1 MILEIAAALVLLAT
15 PSAPGP
21 GAAAGTLRAGKDPL
35 IDRVVQAYGGR
46 DALAR
51 ARAYRQEGSVTSLLH
66 PGTRG
71 RIERAYGRPGRLRVV
86 TRYPGTPDEVRV
98 IDGGRGWRNGEPSDG
113 ARFAAMVLQAAR
125 LDLPA
130 LLDAWRQRVVDR
142 GEGEVDGRRLR
153 VLALEVGP
161 GLTVEAHVDP
171 ETGRIV
177 RSTGNGPGPGVPL
190 QFVTTYSDFRMVDG
204 VLFAFQEGN
213 WANGSVTGETVLES
227 VTVSASL
234 PEATFRP

>member
-1 MILEIAAALVLLAT
+1 MLVQLTAIIALLAGPAAAPAA
-15 PSAPGP
+15 SGAPTRDGQD
-21 GAAAGTLRAGKDPL
+21 AL
-35 IDRVVQAYGGR
+35 IGRIVAAYGGR

-51 ARAYRQEGSVTSLLH
+51 AKAFRQEGSVTSLLH

-71 RIERAYGRPGRLRVV
+71 RIERAYARSGRLRVV
-86 TRYPGTPDEVRV
+86 TRFPGAPDEVRV

-113 ARFAAMVLQAAR
+113 ARLAAMVLQAAR

-142 GEGEVDGRRLR
+142 GEADLEGRRVR

-161 GLTVEAHVDP
+161 GLTVEASVDP
-171 ETGRIV
+171 ATGRIL
-177 RSTGNGPGPGVPL
+177 RSTSSGPGPGVPL
-190 QFVTTYSDFRMVDG
+190 QFVTDYSDFRTVDG
-204 VLFAFQEGN
+204 VLFAFHEGN

-227 VTVSASL
+227 VKVTATL
-234 PEATFRP
+234 PERTFRP